1 MGEPI
6 ISIVVSRVLVCEEVL
21 LEFTF
26 EKEGNK
32 MWRYGGVCN
41 YFRVST
47 FLVILH

>member
-32 MWRYGGVCN
+32 IWR
-41 YFRVST
+41 RVQLFQS
-47 FLVILH
+47 VE